1 MSTFA
6 ALHGTLRSVSHLSRT
21 LSAKG
26 IASVRATSRQS
37 RRAALLACVLLMT
50 LLIVG
55 NRLSGDV
62 PGTPP
67 PPPNIP
73 PSIEEFS
80 GYEGRNG
87 WQFSGRVV
95 DENPV
100 GMVVTFGGVIS
111 GHQVTV
117 TDTNGTFSYDVTP
130 QMTGLATAQ
139 TIDDCGQ
146 YSDSVSW
153 WSILAE

>member
-1 MSTFA
+1 MFAFA
-6 ALHGTLRSVSHLSRT
+6 ALHGTLRSVNHLSRS

-26 IASVRATSRQS
+26 AAAFRVTSQPW
-37 RRAALLACVLLMT
+37 RRAALLVCALLMT
-50 LLIVG
+50 LLFVS

-62 PGTPP
+62 PP

-73 PSIEEFS
+73 PSIEGFVGSEVDGNWEFC
-80 GYEGRNG
+80 
-87 WQFSGRVV
+87 GRVV

-117 TDTNGTFSYDVTP
+117 TDSNGTFSYAVKP
-130 QMTGLATAQ
+130 RMTGLATAQ

>member
-1 MSTFA
+1 MFA
-6 ALHGTLRSVSHLSRT
+6 FTALHGTLRSVTHLSRS

-26 IASVRATSRQS
+26 VAGVRATSKPW
-37 RRAALLACVLLMT
+37 RRTALLVFALLMAM
-50 LLIVG
+50 LFVG

-62 PGTPP
+62 PP

-73 PSIEEFS
+73 PSIADFA
-80 GYEGRNG
+80 GAEGNNY

-117 TDTNGTFSYDVTP
+117 TEPNGTFSYDVTP
-130 QMTGLATAQ
+130 QMTGFATAQ

-146 YSDSVSW
+146 YSGSVSW
-153 WSILAE
+153 YAILGE

>member
-1 MSTFA
+1 MFAYA

-50 LLIVG
+50 HLFVS

-62 PGTPP
+62 PP

-73 PSIEEFS
+73 PSIENFTAHR
-80 GYEGRNG
+80 GITTWTITG
-87 WQFSGRVV
+87 QVL
-95 DENPV
+95 DENPN
-100 GMVVTFGGVIS
+100 GLVVLFGDLLN
-111 GHQVTV
+111 GHSVTV
-117 TDTNGTFSYDVTP
+117 TSQYGYFAYDV
-130 QMTGLATAQ
+130 QISGSGSVSAH
-139 TIDDCGQ
+139 TIDNAGQ
-146 YSDSVSW
+146 SSDYVEA
-153 WSILAE
+153 IVIQ